1 MPKTNRLKRG
11 IQKLQPKWKNEA
23 AGKSFYLFTFG
34 ALFMFLSF
42 AAPFWTITDI
52 TVPGMAFTL
61 DLVGGLGC
69 ADFVVEEGGIWPND
83 LCCADQKTEDQKEQM
98 EDILKVEPKERS
110 DQQQKTLADL
120 LNIIPECNEGISGK
134 VDKKSTEPKCPDGL
148 CKSHQLCEEKQLPD
162 GTFGKEENCKDTCI
176 INEGKFEGG
185 VQDPDVRACKYYQYG
200 FDDVIAGCTFA
211 TMAFGLA
218 CAGYA
223 LKAATKPA
231 ANDLLLTKVFG
242 GLGFAGFLMGL
253 FGIAMFTPGTR
264 GDTANISGGFFLQVV
279 GLCGVLGGVITIL
292 DAGQKDLVM
301 PALNFSSFAADE
313 KEKTKVTPAEEEE
326 NSV

>member
-1 MPKTNRLKRG
+1 M
-11 IQKLQPKWKNEA
+11 
-23 AGKSFYLFTFG
+23 
-34 ALFMFLSF
+34 
-42 AAPFWTITDI
+42 
-52 TVPGMAFTL
+52 VFTL
-61 DLVGGLGC
+61 DLVGGLNC
-69 ADFVVEEGGIWPND
+69 ANFVVDEGGVWPND
-83 LCCADQKTEDQKEQM
+83 LCCADQKTEAQQEQM
-98 EDILKVEPKERS
+98 DKIAKIEPKLRTDKE
-110 DQQQKTLADL
+110 QKTLADL
-120 LNIIPECNEGISGK
+120 LNIIPLCDEGKSGK
-134 VDKKSTEPKCPDGL
+134 VEKGSQTPMCPDGL
-148 CKSHQLCEEKQLPD
+148 CKDHQLCEVVEQPD
-162 GTFGKEENCKDTCI
+162 GKFSKDPNCKDTCI

-264 GDTANISGGFFLQVV
+264 GETANISGGFFLQVV
-279 GLCGVLGGVITIL
+279 GLCFVLGGVITIL
-292 DAGQKDLVM
+292 DAGHKDLVM
-301 PALNFSSFAADE
+301 PALNFSAYADDE
-313 KEKTKVTPAEEEE
+313 KEKTKVTPAEDKEE
-326 NSV
+326 NNV